1 MIGKAK
7 AISHGINALRY
18 IKGESRN
25 KKEPEKI
32 HHVCDQYLSPEL
44 DAMGIWLE
52 MSLTANSH
60 PGIRNSVIHIEVSP
74 AMEHTKDFTIEDWQ
88 KLWQEFAEE
97 FDRLTIHDS
106 KGKIL
111 SPHTN
116 VMGSKATV
124 WLHEESD
131 SGIPHL
137 HALVCRV
144 DEEGN
149 INNDH
154 QIHLRA
160 QRAAEAV
167 AKRRGWTTAN
177 QIRTSNIQQVNEDC
191 MEVLRA
197 MPQWSFD
204 DYFQRLIGKGYYV
217 KSQVDKQGVVR
228 GYTLFSKKN
237 LNVRYKASDL
247 GTGRNLTASRI
258 EKTWMKLHQPSVEM
272 SPQQSGTP
280 VHQSPQQPQPS
291 KPQGT
296 NRTLRSTFAKD
307 YTQWKLSRSKV
318 TIDSGGKTFTRY
330 IPDDVMS
337 LLEGEFDS
345 REVANWQPLTNLAMA
360 FFTMLAVPDVTPSGG
375 GGDSSS
381 DQGWGRDKDE
391 NEKEWA
397 RRCAQAAVKALG
409 RKPKKGMR
417 R

>member
-32 HHVCDQYLSPEL
+32 HHVCDQYLSPDL

-60 PGIRNSVIHIEVSP
+60 PCIKNSVIQIEVSP
-74 AMEHTKDFTIEDWQ
+74 AMEHTKDFTIDDWR
-88 KLWQEFAEE
+88 KLWQEVAEE
-97 FDRLTIHDS
+97 FDRQTIHDG
-106 KGKIL
+106 KGRTLSSPTNIL
-111 SPHTN
+111 
-116 VMGSKATV
+116 GSKATV
-124 WLHEESD
+124 WLHKESD

-137 HALVCRV
+137 HALICRV

-160 QRAAEAV
+160 QRAAETV

-191 MEVLRA
+191 MEVLRD

-204 DYFQRLIGKGYYV
+204 DYFQRLYGKGYYV
-217 KSQVDKQGVVR
+217 KSQVDKQGVVK
-228 GYTLFSKKN
+228 GYTLVSKKN
-237 LNVRYKASDL
+237 PNVRYKASDL

-258 EKTWMKLHQPSVEM
+258 EKTWHKLHQQSEVM
-272 SPQQSGTP
+272 SPLQESSSVLQPT
-280 VHQSPQQPQPS
+280 QQQPKQ
-291 KPQGT
+291 QAA
-296 NRTLRSTFAKD
+296 NRTRRSTFAKD
-307 YTQWKLSRSKV
+307 YTQWKHDRSKV
-318 TIDSGGKTFTRY
+318 TIESGNKTFTRY
-330 IPDDVMS
+330 IPNDVVS
-337 LLEGEFDS
+337 IFEDAFDS
-345 REVANWQPLTNLAMA
+345 REVFNWQPLTNLAMA
-360 FFTMLAVPDVTPSGG
+360 FFTMLAVPDVSPSGG
-375 GGDSSS
+375 GGGSSS

-391 NEKEWA
+391 DEKEWA
-397 RRCAQAAVKALG
+397 RRCAQAAIRTLG
-409 RKPKKGMR
+409 RKPKKSMR

>member
-197 MPQWSFD
+197 MPQ
-204 DYFQRLIGKGYYV
+204 
-217 KSQVDKQGVVR
+217 
-228 GYTLFSKKN
+228 
-237 LNVRYKASDL
+237 
-247 GTGRNLTASRI
+247 
-258 EKTWMKLHQPSVEM
+258 
-272 SPQQSGTP
+272 
-280 VHQSPQQPQPS
+280 
-291 KPQGT
+291 
-296 NRTLRSTFAKD
+296 
-307 YTQWKLSRSKV
+307 
-318 TIDSGGKTFTRY
+318 
-330 IPDDVMS
+330 
-337 LLEGEFDS
+337 
-345 REVANWQPLTNLAMA
+345 
-360 FFTMLAVPDVTPSGG
+360 
-375 GGDSSS
+375 
-381 DQGWGRDKDE
+381 
-391 NEKEWA
+391 
-397 RRCAQAAVKALG
+397 
-409 RKPKKGMR
+409 
-417 R
+417 

>member
-32 HHVCDQYLSPEL
+32 HHVCDQYLSPDL

-60 PGIRNSVIHIEVSP
+60 PCIKNSVIHIEVSP
-74 AMEHTKDFTIEDWQ
+74 AMEHTKDFTIDDWR
-88 KLWQEFAEE
+88 KLWQEVAEE
-97 FDRLTIHDS
+97 FDRQTIHDG
-106 KGKIL
+106 KGRTLSLPTNIL
-111 SPHTN
+111 
-116 VMGSKATV
+116 GSKATV
-124 WLHEESD
+124 WLHKESD

-160 QRAAEAV
+160 QRAAETV
-167 AKRRGWTTAN
+167 AKKRGWTTAN

-197 MPQWSFD
+197 IPQWSFD
-204 DYFQRLIGKGYYV
+204 DYFQRLYGKGYYV

-228 GYTLFSKKN
+228 GYTLVSKKN
-237 LNVRYKASDL
+237 PNVRYKASEL
-247 GTGRNLTASRI
+247 GAGRNLMASRI
-258 EKTWMKLHQPSVEM
+258 EKTWQRLHHPSVAM
-272 SPQQSGTP
+272 SPQQTGPSVQQP
-280 VHQSPQQPQPS
+280 PRQPQQLTPQ
-291 KPQGT
+291 
-296 NRTLRSTFAKD
+296 RTDRKLRSTFAKD
-307 YTQWKLSRSKV
+307 YTQWKPDRSEVIIETGNK
-318 TIDSGGKTFTRY
+318 SFTRY
-330 IPDDVMS
+330 VPNDVVCIF
-337 LLEGEFDS
+337 ENAFDS
-345 REVANWQPLTNLAMA
+345 REVFNWQPLTNLAMA
-360 FFTMLAVPDVTPSGG
+360 FFTMLAVPDVSSSGG
-375 GGDSSS
+375 GGGCSS

-391 NEKEWA
+391 DEKEWA
-397 RRCAQAAVKALG
+397 RRCAQAAIKALG
-409 RKPKKGMR
+409 RKPKKSMR

>member
-1 MIGKAK
+1 
-7 AISHGINALRY
+7 
-18 IKGESRN
+18 
-25 KKEPEKI
+25 
-32 HHVCDQYLSPEL
+32 
-44 DAMGIWLE
+44 

-60 PGIRNSVIHIEVSP
+60 PGIKNSVIHIEVSP
-74 AMEHTKDFTIEDWQ
+74 AMEHTNDFTIDDWQ
-88 KLWQEFAEE
+88 KLWQKFAEE
-97 FDRLTIHDS
+97 FDRQTIHDG

-111 SPHTN
+111 SPPTN
-116 VMGSKATV
+116 VMGSKAAV

-131 SGIPHL
+131 SSIPHL

-177 QIRTSNIQQVNEDC
+177 QIRTSNIQQVNEDY

-228 GYTLFSKKN
+228 GYTLVSKKN

-258 EKTWMKLHQPSVEM
+258 EKTWMKLNQPSVAV
-272 SPQQSGTP
+272 SPQQPGTP

-291 KPQGT
+291 KPRGT

-307 YTQWKLSRSKV
+307 YTQWKPSRTKV

-337 LLEGEFDS
+337 LFEGEFDC
-345 REVANWQPLTNLAMA
+345 REVANWQPLTNLTMA

-375 GGDSSS
+375 GGGSSS

-391 NEKEWA
+391 DEKEWA

>member
-32 HHVCDQYLSPEL
+32 HHVCDQYLSPDL

-60 PGIRNSVIHIEVSP
+60 PGIKNSVIHIEVSP
-74 AMEHTKDFTIEDWQ
+74 AMEHTNDFTIDDWQ
-88 KLWQEFAEE
+88 KLWQKFAEE
-97 FDRLTIHDS
+97 FDRQTIHDG

-111 SPHTN
+111 SPPTN
-116 VMGSKATV
+116 VMGSKAAV

-131 SGIPHL
+131 SSIPHL

-191 MEVLRA
+191 MEVLRS

-228 GYTLFSKKN
+228 GYTLVSKKN

-258 EKTWMKLHQPSVEM
+258 EKTWMKLNQPSVAV
-272 SPQQSGTP
+272 SPQQPGTP

-291 KPQGT
+291 KPRGT

-307 YTQWKLSRSKV
+307 YTQWKPSRSKV

-337 LLEGEFDS
+337 LFEGEFDC
-345 REVANWQPLTNLAMA
+345 REVANWQPLTNLTMA

-391 NEKEWA
+391 DEKEWA

>member
-18 IKGESRN
+18 IKGESKN

-32 HHVCDQYLSPEL
+32 RHVCDMFLSPDL

-60 PGIRNSVIHIEVSP
+60 PGIKNSVIHIEVSP
-74 AMEHTKDFTIEDWQ
+74 AMEHTKDFTIDDWQ
-88 KLWQEFAEE
+88 ELWQEFAEE
-97 FDRLTIHDS
+97 FDRQTIHDR
-106 KGKIL
+106 KGKTLSAPTNIL
-111 SPHTN
+111 
-116 VMGSKATV
+116 GSKSTV
-124 WLHEESD
+124 WLHEESV

-137 HALVCRV
+137 HAVVCRV
-144 DEEGN
+144 DENGN

-177 QIRTSNIQQVNEDC
+177 QIRTSNIHQVNEDC

-204 DYFQRLIGKGYYV
+204 DYFQRLYGKGYYV

-228 GYTLFSKKN
+228 GYTLVSKKN
-237 LNVRYKASDL
+237 PNVRYKASDI

-258 EKTWMKLHQPSVEM
+258 EKTWQRLHQPSVAI
-272 SPQQSGTP
+272 SPQQTGPS
-280 VHQSPQQPQPS
+280 VQQPTQQRP
-291 KPQGT
+291 KQQAT
-296 NRTLRSTFAKD
+296 NRTRRSTFAKD
-307 YTQWKLSRSKV
+307 YTQWKPDRSEV
-318 TIDSGGKTFTRY
+318 IIEAGNKTFTRY
-330 IPDDVMS
+330 IPNDVVS
-337 LLEGEFDS
+337 IFENAFDS
-345 REVANWQPLTNLAMA
+345 QEVFNWQPLTNLAMA
-360 FFTMLAVPDVTPSGG
+360 FFTMLAVPDVSSSGG
-375 GGDSSS
+375 GGGSSS

-391 NEKEWA
+391 DEKEWA
-397 RRCAQAAVKALG
+397 RRCAQAAIKALS
-409 RKPKKGMR
+409 RKPKKSMR